1 MQNSLVVENPLIVK
15 QNDLKL
21 YVFKLT
27 AEEIHNHFVVSRRLE
42 DKEEGY
48 QRIVKEKKIKEIVA
62 YLSGKSSDSYPSIL
76 PSNKTN
82 SLPIFELGKSNET
95 LYQPIVCGFNNAGRS
110 HTSFTFTFCQCL
122 SL

>member
-48 QRIVKEKKIKEIVA
+48 QRIVKEKKIKITN
-62 YLSGKSSDSYPSIL
+62 
-76 PSNKTN
+76 NKNTI
-82 SLPIFELGKSNET
+82 SK
-95 LYQPIVCGFNNAGRS
+95 
-110 HTSFTFTFCQCL
+110 
-122 SL
+122 